1 MSRASVARLPRHP
14 PLGACLAEACPAPIC
29 LGFLDRKPD
38 PVPAALSLMQTPRA
52 PPSAREAVCLP
63 PPRPPA
69 FVARVLALQN

>member
-1 MSRASVARLPRHP
+1 MSRASVARLPCRT
-14 PLGACLAEACPAPIC
+14 PLRACLAGACPAPIC
-29 LGFLDRKPD
+29 LGFLDGKPD

-63 PPRPPA
+63 PAPPPA